1 MKTLTT
7 NRYKTMKITKQHQK
21 NSQVH
26 SIPDDTF
33 NHTVSLTCQC
43 FPKLEIKNGHILVEH
58 RRNSRGKL
66 WSLKL
71 KNFGTKLKLPQEL

>member
-1 MKTLTT
+1 
-7 NRYKTMKITKQHQK
+7 MKITKQHEK

-33 NHTVSLTCQC
+33 KHTISLTCGC
-43 FPKLEIKNGHILVEH
+43 SPKLEIKNGHILVEH
-58 RRNSRGKL
+58 RRNNKGKL